1 MGKNKTI
8 ILGVCASIAIYKACE
23 IIRRLREKGCSITVV
38 MTKEAGDLIKP
49 AMFANLSGNKAY
61 TDMFDQSEQ
70 WDIEHVS
77 LAEKAD
83 LILVAPAT
91 ANIIGKIASG
101 ICDDLLTCV
110 VCATSAPVLI
120 APAMNEK
127 MYLNRITQ
135 GNIKKLK
142 SLEYKFVEPT
152 RGKLACG
159 AVGMGC
165 LATVDTIVKE
175 VKKLLLMK

>member
-1 MGKNKTI
+1 MAKNKEI
-8 ILGVCASIAIYKACE
+8 ILGVCASIAVYKACE
-23 IIRRLREKGCSITVV
+23 IVRRLKDAGANVSVV
-38 MTKEAGDLIKP
+38 MTKEAGELIKP
-49 AMFANLSGNKAY
+49 ALFANLSANKAY
-61 TDMFDQSEQ
+61 TDMFESPEQ

-83 LILVAPAT
+83 LVLIAPAT

-101 ICDDLLTCV
+101 ISDDMLTCL

-127 MYLNRITQ
+127 MYLNKITQ
-135 GNIKKLK
+135 GNIRKLK
-142 SLEYKFVEPT
+142 SLGYKFVEPT

-159 AVGMGC
+159 KIGVGC
-165 LATVDTIVKE
+165 LADVDRIVKE
-175 VKKLLLMK
+175 AIALKK